1 MTTASL
7 ARTRRVDGTS
17 ALGPQPPQAL
27 LAASPHV
34 RCDVPEQELRR
45 FPLPACTALSRL
57 FADGLVSKSV
67 SIRSRG
73 LGGVPLMVKAVDAGS
88 QDGILGGGMRGW
100 STISCSSR
108 DG

>member
-17 ALGPQPPQAL
+17 ALGPQPAQAL

-57 FADGLVSKSV
+57 FADGLVIKWV
-67 SIRSRG
+67 SIRSQG
-73 LGGVPLMVKAVDAGS
+73 LGGRAADGESGGRGLPRRHLRRRHEGQVDYLLLES
-88 QDGILGGGMRGW
+88 
-100 STISCSSR
+100 
-108 DG
+108 